1 MKMIL
6 GTLKRL
12 IISPEF
18 LVIIVAL
25 VVLYLRPE
33 QLSGFANSF
42 YHSSEAVKYIAL
54 LPVAVLVWSLRRSQL
69 ILFPDADEDGK
80 LQKWPRFRDLK
91 VAVFVGLIYQFG
103 FGIVSIIVWIEL
115 SEENILMQ
123 MIILISAILGSIIS
137 AGTFYL
143 ASIMV
148 METLKKN
155 AN

>member
-18 LVIIVAL
+18 LVIIVAV

-42 YHSSEAVKYIAL
+42 YHSS
-54 LPVAVLVWSLRRSQL
+54 VAVLVWSLRRSQL